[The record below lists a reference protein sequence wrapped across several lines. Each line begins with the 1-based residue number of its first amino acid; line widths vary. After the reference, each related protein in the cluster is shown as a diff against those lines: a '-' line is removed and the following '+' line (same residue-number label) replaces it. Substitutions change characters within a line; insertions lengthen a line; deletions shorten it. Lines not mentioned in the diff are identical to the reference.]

1 MKGLVKMQ
9 KEKNRNNAV
18 LLYFTLLVIMVVV
31 NMFDGVEVLDIIYL
45 IALISAIIKCF
56 LVVYRK

>member
-1 MKGLVKMQ
+1 MQ
-9 KEKNRNNAV
+9 KEKNKNNAV